1 MAERVRVDGLREL
14 EQAMMELSRATS
26 RNVARKALMKGAEPI
41 LESAQAAAPVGPTGN
56 LKASYGIG
64 TKLTR
69 RQQKLHKKESPV
81 EVFVGPNDPA
91 AVQTEFGNAHQ
102 AAQPHLRPAW
112 DSRQKQTLEIIK
124 TELGTEIDKAAK
136 RAARKT
142 ARLARR
148 ASGG

>member
-14 EQAMMELSRATS
+14 EQSLMELSRATS
-26 RNVARKALMKGAEPI
+26 MNVARKALRKGAEPI
-41 LESAQAAAPVGPTGN
+41 LESAQAAAPTGPTGN

-69 RQQKLHKKESPV
+69 RQKKLHRKQSPV

-91 AVQTEFGNAHQ
+91 AVQFLSAE
-102 AAQPHLRPAW
+102 PHLRPAW
-112 DSRQKQTLEIIK
+112 DSRQRETLEIIK
-124 TELGTEIDKAAK
+124 TELATEIDKAAQ
-136 RAARKT
+136 RAARKA